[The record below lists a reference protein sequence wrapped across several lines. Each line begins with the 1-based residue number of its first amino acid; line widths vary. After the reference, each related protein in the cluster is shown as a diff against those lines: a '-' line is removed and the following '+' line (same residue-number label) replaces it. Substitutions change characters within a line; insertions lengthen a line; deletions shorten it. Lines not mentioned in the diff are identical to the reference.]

1 MKNMNNNIANIRK
14 KKNLQQKELAEIVG
28 IGNDWLCD
36 IENGKGKPSLDLLYK
51 LAAALKCEV
60 RDFF

>member
-1 MKNMNNNIANIRK
+1 MKNNIAAIRQQ
-14 KKNLQQKELAEIVG
+14 KNLQQKELAEIVG

-36 IENGKGKPSLDLLYK
+36 IEKGKGKPSMDLLEK
-51 LAAALKCEV
+51 LANALKCEI